1 MKTRN
6 TLLAIAIAL
15 CTMSL
20 QAEAQTTGN
29 NVGTPDYTV
38 FVNPFI
44 GTQTDETGALSGS
57 TFPGATMPQGM
68 VQLSPETENMVT
80 WDPCSGYDY
89 NKDRIYGFTHT
100 HLSGT
105 GCTDLIDV
113 SLMPLTTEVTPEQLQ
128 AGDFSQTYSH
138 KAEAARPGYYMVQ
151 LQESG
156 VRVELSATVRTG
168 VHLYTFP
175 AGRPQSVVLDLN
187 RSTYRGEAYY
197 TGRRTYDI
205 IQSQLRIVDE
215 RTIEGYRVITG
226 WAKLRKVY
234 FRAEFSRPF
243 HSRLLMDGG
252 RNAGGSDVVNGRCL
266 RAALTFDAQEGEQ
279 LTVKVAISPVDARG
293 ARQNMLAEASSW
305 NFSDYTTAAHDAWQR
320 ELQRIDIEGTDE
332 QKTIFYTGLYH
343 VLMQPNTM
351 SDVDGRYMDTNF
363 EIKQLAGGQ
372 HPAVSPSGSPQAYHS
387 TFSLWDTFRAAH
399 PLYTLIAPDIAAQ
412 FVRDMVLH
420 HETYGYLPIWDLW
433 GQDNYC
439 MIGNHAIPVL
449 ADAILA
455 ELPGVDV
462 EAAYRAMVESSTRS
476 HPNSPFEVWEH
487 YGYMPQTLQNTS
499 VSITL
504 EQAFD
509 DACVAAVAKKLG
521 RQEDYERFHRRSLFY
536 RNLFDPATGFFR
548 PKDEKGL
555 WLADFDPLSYEQ
567 PCFVEG
573 NAWQYMWFVPH
584 DPEGLISLFGS
595 REAFLKKL
603 DENFSLTATSGEVN
617 GNASGFIG
625 QYAHGNEPSHHTV
638 YLYNFAGKPARTQ
651 ELVEQVRSSFYRA
664 TPCGYAGN
672 DDCGQMSAWY
682 IFSSLGFYPF
692 HAGSATYVIGT
703 PLFRRATLHLASG
716 KDFVIS
722 APNKTPGR
730 IHVKRVRLNGKS
742 LPDLTLTH
750 QQIMAGGTLE
760 FTMK

>member
-1 MKTRN
+1 MDCF
-6 TLLAIAIAL
+6 AIARNDGRRFLAVL
-15 CTMSL
+15 LLLFPLFLS
-20 QAEAQTTGN
+20 AQSAG
-29 NVGTPDYTV
+29 DYTK

-68 VQLSPETENMVT
+68 VQLSPETEQMVT

-89 NKDRIYGFTHT
+89 NKDVIYGFTHT

-113 SLMPLTTEVTPEQLQ
+113 SLMPLTRRPTPERLK
-128 AGDFSQTYSH
+128 AADFGQHYSH
-138 KAEAARPGYYMVQ
+138 DAESARPGYYQVS
-151 LQESG
+151 LQESK
-156 VRVELSATVRTG
+156 VNVELSATTRTG
-168 VHLYTFP
+168 IHRYTFQR
-175 AGRPQSVVLDLN
+175 GNPQFVVLDLD
-187 RSTYRGEAYY
+187 RGTFRGEAYY
-197 TGRRTYDI
+197 SKRRSYDV
-205 IQSQLRIVDE
+205 IQAQIRIVDDH
-215 RTIEGYRVITG
+215 TIEGYRVITG

-234 FRAEFSRPF
+234 FRAEFSKPIQE
-243 HSRLLMDGG
+243 HLLMNGDLNIGK
-252 RNAGGSDVVNGRCL
+252 NSDVVNGRTL
-266 RAALTFDAQEGEQ
+266 RAALRFDQSGGQE
-279 LTVKVAISPVDARG
+279 LMVKVAISPVDIEG
-293 ARQNMLAEASSW
+293 ARKNMAAEASSW
-305 NFSDYTTAAHDAWQR
+305 NFDEYVQAAHDAWQK
-320 ELQRIDIEGTDE
+320 ELSRIDIEGTDE

-363 EIKQLAGGQ
+363 EIKQMPEGQ
-372 HPAVSPSGSPQAYHS
+372 TYHS

-420 HETYGYLPIWDLW
+420 HKTYGYLPIWDLW

-455 ELPGVDV
+455 ELPGIDV
-462 EAAYRAMVESSTRS
+462 EEAYQAMVESSTRS
-476 HPNSPFEVWEH
+476 HFNSPFEIWEQ
-487 YGYMPQTLQNTS
+487 YGYMPQTLQDES
-499 VSITL
+499 VSITM

-509 DACVAAVAKKLG
+509 DACVALVAKKLG
-521 RQEDYERFHRRSLFY
+521 KTEDYERFYRRSMY
-536 RNLFDPATGFFR
+536 YKNLFDPETGFFR
-548 PKDEKGL
+548 PKDENGN
-555 WLADFDPLSYEQ
+555 WLDGFDPLSYEQ

-573 NAWQYMWFVPH
+573 NAWQYMWFVPQ
-584 DPEGLISLFGS
+584 DPQGLIDLFGGKKG
-595 REAFLKKL
+595 FLKKL
-603 DENFSLTATSGEVN
+603 DENFSLNATSGEVN

-638 YLYNFAGKPARTQ
+638 YLYNFAGKPERTQ
-651 ELVEQVRSSFYRA
+651 ELVEQVRSEFYRA

-692 HAGSATYVIGT
+692 HAGSAEYVIGT
-703 PLFRRATLHLASG
+703 PLFTKATLHLENG

-722 APNKTPGR
+722 ASNKTPER
-730 IHVKRVRLNGKS
+730 IHVKSVKLNGKTIKDYKLS
-742 LPDLTLTH
+742 H
-750 QQIMAGGTLE
+750 QQIMAGGVLE
-760 FTMK
+760 FKMK

>member
-1 MKTRN
+1 MTKKKN
-6 TLLAIAIAL
+6 LLAVFL
-15 CTMSL
+15 LLPLFLS
-20 QAEAQTTGN
+20 AQSIQ
-29 NVGTPDYTV
+29 DYTQY
-38 FVNPFI
+38 VNPFI

-68 VQLSPETENMVT
+68 VQLSPETELMVT

-89 NKDRIYGFTHT
+89 NKDIIYGFTHT

-113 SLMPLTTEVTPEQLQ
+113 SLMPLSRTVTPEQLS
-128 AGDFSQTYSH
+128 AADFGQHYSH
-138 KAEAARPGYYMVQ
+138 DKESARPGYYQVL
-151 LQESG
+151 LQESN
-156 VRVELSATVRTG
+156 VNVELSATTRTG
-168 VHLYTFP
+168 IHRYTFP
-175 AGRPQSVVLDLN
+175 EGQPQTVVLDLD
-187 RSTYRGEAYY
+187 RGTFRGEAYY
-197 TGRRTYDI
+197 SKRRTYDV
-205 IQSQLRIVDE
+205 IQAQIRLVDDH
-215 RTIEGYRVITG
+215 TIEGYRVITG
-226 WAKLRKVY
+226 WAKMRKVY
-234 FRAEFSRPF
+234 FRAEFSRPIAS
-243 HSRLLMDGG
+243 HILMNGNLNVG
-252 RNAGGSDVVNGRCL
+252 KSDVVNGRCL
-266 RAALTFDAQEGEQ
+266 RAALSFDPADSRE
-279 LTVKVAISPVDARG
+279 LMVKVAISPIDNEG
-293 ARQNMLAEASSW
+293 ARKNMQAEAKSW
-305 NFSDYTTAAHDAWQR
+305 RFDDYVQAAHDVWQR
-320 ELQRIDIEGTDE
+320 ELSRIDIEGTDE

-363 EIKQLAGGQ
+363 EIKQMPNGQ
-372 HPAVSPSGSPQAYHS
+372 TYHS

-449 ADAILA
+449 ADAIMA
-455 ELPGVDV
+455 EIPGIDV
-462 EAAYRAMVESSTRS
+462 EKAYKAMVESSTRS
-476 HPNSPFEVWEH
+476 HFNSPFEIWER
-487 YGYMPQTLQNTS
+487 YGYMPQTLQGES
-499 VSITL
+499 VSITM

-509 DACVAAVAKKLG
+509 DACVALVAKKLG
-521 RQEDYERFHRRSLFY
+521 KTEDYERFYRRSMFY
-536 RNLFDPATGFFR
+536 KNLFDAETGFFR
-548 PKDEKGL
+548 PKDEHGN
-555 WLADFDPLSYEQ
+555 WMDGFDPLSYEQ

-573 NAWQYMWFVPH
+573 NAWQYMWFVPQ
-584 DPEGLISLFGS
+584 DPQGLIDLFGGKK
-595 REAFLKKL
+595 EFLKKL

-638 YLYNFAGKPARTQ
+638 YLYNFAGKPERTQ
-651 ELVEQVRSSFYRA
+651 ELVEQVRSEFYRA

-682 IFSSLGFYPF
+682 IFSALGFYPF
-692 HAGSATYVIGT
+692 HAGSAEYVIGT
-703 PLFRRATLHLASG
+703 PLFTKATLHLENG

-722 APNKTPGR
+722 APNKTAKR
-730 IHVKRVRLNGKS
+730 IHVKSVKLNGK
-742 LPDLTLTH
+742 PVKDYILTH

-760 FTMK
+760 FIMK

>member
-1 MKTRN
+1 MKHFSVLAA
-6 TLLAIAIAL
+6 LLL
-15 CTMSL
+15 FPLLLT
-20 QAEAQTTGN
+20 AQPSGN
-29 NVGTPDYTV
+29 DYTKY
-38 FVNPFI
+38 VNPFI

-68 VQLSPETENMVT
+68 VQLSPETEQMVT

-89 NKDRIYGFTHT
+89 NKDVIYGFTHT

-113 SLMPLTTEVTPEQLQ
+113 SLMPVSTAVTSERLKK
-128 AGDFSQTYSH
+128 ADFGQHYSH
-138 KAEAARPGYYMVQ
+138 DTESARPGYYQV
-151 LQESG
+151 LLTETKANFDFK
-156 VRVELSATVRTG
+156 VNVELSATVRTG
-168 VHLYTFP
+168 IHRYTFRK
-175 AGRPQSVVLDLN
+175 GDPQFVVLDLD
-187 RSTYRGEAYY
+187 RGPFRGEAYY
-197 TGRRTYDI
+197 SKRRTYDV
-205 IQSQLRIVDE
+205 IQSQIRIVDDH
-215 RTIEGYRVITG
+215 TVEGYRIVTG
-226 WAKLRKVY
+226 WAKLRKIY
-234 FRAEFSRPF
+234 FRAEFSKPIKE
-243 HSRLLMDGG
+243 HLLMNGDLNVGK
-252 RNAGGSDVVNGRCL
+252 SDVVNGRNL
-266 RAALTFDAQEGEQ
+266 RAAFRFSQKDGQE
-279 LTVKVAISPVDARG
+279 LMVKVAISPVDIEG
-293 ARQNMLAEASSW
+293 ARKNMQAEAQSW
-305 NFSDYTTAAHDAWQR
+305 NFDDYVQAAHDAWQQ
-320 ELQRIDIEGTDE
+320 ELSRIDVEGTDE

-363 EIKQLAGGQ
+363 EIKQMPEGQ
-372 HPAVSPSGSPQAYHS
+372 TYHS

-420 HETYGYLPIWDLW
+420 HKTYGYLPIWDLW

-455 ELPGVDV
+455 EIPGIDV
-462 EAAYRAMVESSTRS
+462 EEAYKAMVESSTRS
-476 HPNSPFEVWEH
+476 HFNSPFEVWEQ
-487 YGYMPQTLQNTS
+487 YGYLPQTLQNES
-499 VSITL
+499 VSITM

-521 RQEDYERFHRRSLFY
+521 KIDDYERFHRRSMFY
-536 RNLFDPATGFFR
+536 KNLFDSEMGFFR
-548 PKDEKGL
+548 PKDENGN
-555 WLADFDPLSYEQ
+555 WMEGFDPLSYEQ

-573 NAWQYMWFVPH
+573 NAWQYMWFVPQ
-584 DPEGLISLFGS
+584 DPQGLIDLFGG
-595 REAFLKKL
+595 EKGFLKKL

-638 YLYNFAGKPARTQ
+638 YLYNFAGKPERTQ
-651 ELVEQVRSSFYRA
+651 ELVEQVRSEFYRA

-682 IFSSLGFYPF
+682 IFSALGFYPF
-692 HAGSATYVIGT
+692 HAGSAEYVIGT
-703 PLFRRATLHLASG
+703 PLFTKATLHLENG

-722 APNKTPGR
+722 APNKTPNR
-730 IHVKRVRLNGKS
+730 IHVKSVKLNGK
-742 LPDLTLTH
+742 PIKDYKITH
-750 QQIMAGGTLE
+750 QQIMAGGTLV
-760 FTMK
+760 FKMK

>member
-1 MKTRN
+1 MLALP
-6 TLLAIAIAL
+6 LL
-15 CTMSL
+15 MS
-20 QAEAQTTGN
+20 AQTATR
-29 NVGTPDYTV
+29 DYTLY
-38 FVNPFI
+38 VNPFI

-68 VQLSPETENMVT
+68 VQLSPETEQMVT

-89 NKDRIYGFTHT
+89 NKDIIYGFTHT

-105 GCTDLIDV
+105 GCTDLFDV
-113 SLMPLTTEVTPEQLQ
+113 SLMPLTTNVSPEQLS
-128 AGDFSQTYSH
+128 AADFGQHYSH
-138 KAEAARPGYYMVQ
+138 QAEAARPGYYMVE

-156 VRVELSATVRTG
+156 VRVELSATTRTG
-168 VHLYTFP
+168 IHRYTFP
-175 AGRPQSVVLDLN
+175 KGHPQTVVLDLD
-187 RSTYRGEAYY
+187 RGTFRGEAYY
-197 TGRRTYDI
+197 SGRRSYNI
-205 IQSQLRIVDE
+205 IQSQLRFVDDH
-215 RTIEGYRVITG
+215 TIEGYRVITG

-243 HSRLLMDGG
+243 SQRLLMDGS
-252 RNAGGSDVVNGRCL
+252 RDAGKSDVVNGRAL
-266 RAALTFDAQEGEQ
+266 RTALSFTSDKGQE
-279 LTVKVAISPVDARG
+279 LTVKVAISPVDYDG
-293 ARQNMLAEASSW
+293 ARKNMQAEARSW
-305 NFSDYTTAAHDAWQR
+305 QFDDYVQAAHDSWQR
-320 ELQRIDIEGTDE
+320 ELSCIDIEATDE

-351 SDVDGRYMDTNF
+351 SDVDGRYMDTNY
-363 EIKQLAGGQ
+363 EIKQMPDGQ
-372 HPAVSPSGSPQAYHS
+372 VYHS

-420 HETYGYLPIWDLW
+420 HQTYGYLPIWDLW

-449 ADAILA
+449 ADAIMA
-455 ELPGVDV
+455 DLPGIDA
-462 EAAYRAMVESSTRS
+462 EAAYQAMVESSTRS
-476 HPNSPFEVWEH
+476 HFNSPFEIWEQ
-487 YGYMPQTLQNTS
+487 YGYMPQPLQNTS
-499 VSITL
+499 VSITM
-504 EQAFD
+504 EQSFD
-509 DACVAAVAKKLG
+509 DACVALVARKLG
-521 RQEDYERFHRRSLFY
+521 HTADYERFCRRSLFY

-548 PKDEKGL
+548 PKDEHGQ
-555 WLADFDPLSYEQ
+555 WLTDFDPLSYEQ

-584 DPEGLISLFGS
+584 DPQGLIDLFGG

-638 YLYNFAGKPARTQ
+638 YLYNFAGRPERTQ
-651 ELVEQVRSSFYRA
+651 ELVDQVRREFYRA

-692 HAGSATYVIGT
+692 HAGAAEYVLGT
-703 PLFRRATLHLASG
+703 PLFTRATLHLAGG
-716 KDFVIS
+716 KDFVIT
-722 APNKTPGR
+722 APNKTPER
-730 IHVKRVRLNGKS
+730 IHVKRVRLNGR
-742 LPDLTLTH
+742 PMQGFTLSH
-750 QQIMAGGTLE
+750 QQLMVGGTLE
-760 FTMK
+760 FVMK